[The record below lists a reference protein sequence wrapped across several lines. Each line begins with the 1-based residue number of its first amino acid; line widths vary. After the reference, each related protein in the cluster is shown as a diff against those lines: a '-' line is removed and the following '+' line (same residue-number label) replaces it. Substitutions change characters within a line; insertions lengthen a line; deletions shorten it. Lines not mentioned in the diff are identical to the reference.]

1 MLASLWPPSPVAVY
15 QTVEG
20 RVSRHHDND
29 QDKDRTTL
37 ILVMSHFIV
46 QYLQKSETKQ
56 APGYTHRKADS
67 TKPVAR
73 SFQAEIQDQICP
85 RCGGRGVATSQ
96 L

>member
-46 QYLQKSETKQ
+46 QYLQKSETKNLI
-56 APGYTHRKADS
+56 YKYMMS
-67 TKPVAR
+67 CSSV
-73 SFQAEIQDQICP
+73 
-85 RCGGRGVATSQ
+85 
-96 L
+96 

>member
-46 QYLQKSETKQ
+46 QYLQKSETKNLIYKYMMMSCSSVKHTVTSS
-56 APGYTHRKADS
+56 AHVVIFIFLNRKF
-67 TKPVAR
+67 P
-73 SFQAEIQDQICP
+73 
-85 RCGGRGVATSQ
+85 
-96 L
+96 